1 MNNLLKFVLKNNP
14 IPEDNLI
21 AVLNAIKEEDRGVDL
36 VHIVSVL
43 IGIEP
48 VMPYIPSKAFI
59 DGKEATFVSYDLLRN
74 RVGYTYHDL
83 AKKWF
88 KSQEAADVY
97 SSGDNNYG
105 YDYSYGEKPEYP
117 FCGSREQD
125 YTSSVDIQTWL
136 NNALTD

>member
-21 AVLNAIKEEDRGVDL
+21 AVLDSIKGVDF
-36 VHIVSVL
+36 VHVVSVL

-59 DGKEATFVSYDLLRN
+59 DGKEATFVSYDLLCN
-74 RVGYTYHDL
+74 RVEYTYHSL

-88 KSQEAADVY
+88 KTQEAADVY
-97 SSGDNNYG
+97 SSGGNHYG
-105 YDYSYGEKPEYP
+105 YDYSYDEKQPEYS
-117 FCGSREQD
+117 FCGSREQE
-125 YTSSVDIQTWL
+125 YTSSVELQTWL